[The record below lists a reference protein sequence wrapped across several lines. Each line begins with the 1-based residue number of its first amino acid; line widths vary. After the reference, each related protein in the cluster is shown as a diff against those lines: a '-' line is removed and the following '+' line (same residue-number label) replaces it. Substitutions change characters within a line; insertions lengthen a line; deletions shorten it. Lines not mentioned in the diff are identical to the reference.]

1 MLALNKSAQR
11 LQNAFVRRVAGTR
24 LSPAARE
31 LIEEALLEAD
41 LGYESASE
49 LATELAT
56 RGFRNPDS
64 MEEVQTA
71 LRELVAK
78 KMRACE
84 AEEISLFSER
94 RDKKGDGKGDK
105 KGGEKGG
112 EKELLV
118 VVLLGLN
125 GCGKTS
131 AAGKLAA
138 RYRAQGA
145 NVLLAAGDTFRAA
158 ATEQLQDWATRSGAE
173 LVAAERHS
181 DPAALA
187 FHALAQA
194 RKKTQG
200 KAEEDATEEATEEGY
215 DVLLIDTAGRQHSD
229 ANLMQQ
235 LGKIERALLKQA
247 AMQDK
252 PPRIEF
258 WLVLD
263 ATLGQT
269 LRSQVK
275 QFAAVVPV
283 RRLLLT
289 KLDSSACAGALVA
302 LAREKKPL
310 PVQYLTAGEG
320 LRDIELFRAQ
330 NFAEGL
336 INLLPAPA

>member
-1 MLALNKSAQR
+1 MLALSKSAQR
-11 LQNAFVRRVAGTR
+11 LQAAFVRRVAGTR
-24 LSPAARE
+24 LSPDARE
-31 LIEEALLEAD
+31 LVEEALLEAD
-41 LGYESASE
+41 LGYESAHE
-49 LATELAT
+49 LAADLST
-56 RGFRNPDS
+56 RSFRDPES

-78 KMRACE
+78 KLRACE
-84 AEEISLFSER
+84 VEESSLFS
-94 RDKKGDGKGDK
+94 KQ
-105 KGGEKGG
+105 GEKR
-112 EKELLV
+112 ELLV

-131 AAGKLAA
+131 TAGKLAA
-138 RYRAQGA
+138 RFQAKGA
-145 NVLLAAGDTFRAA
+145 KVLLAAGDTFRAA
-158 ATEQLQDWATRSGAE
+158 ATEQLREWAARSNTE
-173 LVAAERHS
+173 LVTAARHS

-187 FHALAQA
+187 FQALAQA
-194 RKKTQG
+194 QKQTQEKTQ
-200 KAEEDATEEATEEGY
+200 EEAY
-215 DVLLIDTAGRQHSD
+215 NILIFDTAGRQHSD

-235 LGKIERALLKQA
+235 LAKIERALLKQA
-247 AMQDK
+247 ATQAATQDKSK

-302 LAREKKPL
+302 LAQEKEPV
-310 PVQYLTAGEG
+310 PVQYLSAGEN
-320 LRDIELFRAQ
+320 LQDLEPFRAQ
-330 NFAEGL
+330 SFAEGL
-336 INLLPAPA
+336 VNLLPAAAAPA